1 MRHYN
6 RRKKKQHMTPDKD
19 HIEPIESLLPRY
31 CDGNVTDEERRRVVE
46 WMEASEENK
55 RIAKQVNLIYLA
67 SHAIKVRRSID
78 TDKALNR
85 VKGKMIV
92 HRRRK
97 YWEWTQRAAAVLF
110 IPLLAATLFLSL
122 PSEDEALSKA
132 TARLMEVNTSPG
144 MTSSLVLPDGTKVYL
159 NSETRLTY
167 PSFFDGDT
175 REVTLSGEAYFEVAK
190 DAEHRFIVHTPH
202 HSQIEVLGTS
212 FNVEAYESDE
222 EITTTL
228 VEGKVHFLYK
238 EGGAKHLV
246 TLQPNEKLIYQTD
259 DHEVDLYATSC
270 LAETAWKDGKIVFRN
285 TTLREG
291 LKMLAKRYNVEFIIK
306 NSKGLDDPF
315 TGTFTNQRLERIL
328 QYFSISSHIRWRYVD
343 GGDINETKSKI
354 EIY

>member
-1 MRHYN
+1 MN
-6 RRKKKQHMTPDKD
+6 PDKD
-19 HIEPIESLLPRY
+19 YIESLLPRY
-31 CDGNVTDEERRRVVE
+31 CDGNVTDEERRMVVE
-46 WMEASEENK
+46 WMNASEENK
-55 RIAKQVNLIYLA
+55 RIAKQINLIYLA
-67 SHAIKVRRSID
+67 SHAIKVRRDID

-92 HRRRK
+92 HRKRK
-97 YWEWTQRAAAVLF
+97 YWEWAQRAAAVLF
-110 IPLLAATLFLSL
+110 IPLLAATLLLSL
-122 PSEDEALSKA
+122 RPEAESMPEV
-132 TARLMEVNTSPG
+132 TARLMEVGTSPG
-144 MTSSLVLPDGTKVYL
+144 MTGSFVLPDGTKVYL
-159 NSETRLTY
+159 NSETKLTY
-167 PSFFDGDT
+167 PNYFDGET

-212 FNVEAYESDE
+212 FNVEAYENDE

-228 VEGKVHFLYK
+228 VEGRVNFYYNNRETQTKQ
-238 EGGAKHLV
+238 LV
-246 TLQPNEKLIYQTD
+246 SLQPNEQLVYQCD
-259 DHEVDLYATSC
+259 SHEVDLRPTSC

-285 TTLREG
+285 TTLRDG
-291 LKMLAKRYNVEFIIK
+291 LKTLAKRYNVEFIIK
-306 NSKGLDDPF
+306 NPKGLDDPF